1 MADDDWQRCRGVL
14 RQVQQSGS
22 AYPFL
27 QAVDWKT
34 LGIPDYPKIIKNPM
48 DIGTIEKYLM
58 SYMYATPEEFAQ
70 DFRLVFKN
78 AKRYNL
84 EGSDIHRM
92 ASDLEQ
98 HFDRVWADMVKNRGT
113 KRPLDEVSHEPAG
126 ASAMHLDE
134 PASHTVK
141 EVKLDAQVTD
151 EERRNLG
158 NRINRLTGE
167 QLGQLIDLVRD
178 ECPKCYEQF
187 SEDECEIDIDA
198 LDRNNFDRL
207 LNFVNEC

>member
-1 MADDDWQRCRGVL
+1 MPVWREYL
-14 RQVQQSGS
+14 RRRKQEPEAASGTAIVQ
-22 AYPFL
+22 
-27 QAVDWKT
+27 
-34 LGIPDYPKIIKNPM
+34 I
-48 DIGTIEKYLM
+48 
-58 SYMYATPEEFAQ
+58 
-70 DFRLVFKN
+70 
-78 AKRYNL
+78 
-84 EGSDIHRM
+84 
-92 ASDLEQ
+92 
-98 HFDRVWADMVKNRGT
+98 
-113 KRPLDEVSHEPAG
+113 
-126 ASAMHLDE
+126 
-134 PASHTVK
+134 
-141 EVKLDAQVTD
+141 AQVTD